1 MVHVCSC
8 LMGAPSTG
16 SQPGKQMKSPWL
28 RLLLWHHGNAADA
41 LFRRRCRLLIG
52 WHWSCML
59 KFEGFWSTTAAVAT
73 TPSRLACLSVYCLSL
88 SLSSFSLPLIHGCR
102 ALFLDFDCQELL
114 NQIRCL
120 SVSLTFSPPQHPVI
134 TFIHLGLCV
143 SKFAIIYR
151 FFFSSV
157 NLPSPLKIRSGTFQI
172 TLVSFSYPHVFPHSW
187 TQNKMFLRMFADI
200 LFWCPLI

>member
-1 MVHVCSC
+1 MLLQYESLFSAWSTCVAVWWV
-8 LMGAPSTG
+8 LRPPGA
-16 SQPGKQMKSPWL
+16 SQGNRWS
-28 RLLLWHHGNAADA
+28 HHGYVYYCDIMGM
-41 LFRRRCRLLIG
+41 LLMRCSAG
-52 WHWSCML
+52 GA
-59 KFEGFWSTTAAVAT
+59 GFWLAGTD
-73 TPSRLACLSVYCLSL
+73 PACLNSKASGVRQQQWQQPPPDWPVFLFTVSL

-151 FFFSSV
+151 FFF
-157 NLPSPLKIRSGTFQI
+157 
-172 TLVSFSYPHVFPHSW
+172 
-187 TQNKMFLRMFADI
+187 
-200 LFWCPLI
+200 